1 MGRLSKTHSS
11 PQFPHSPL
19 STHPRARVLRTCA
32 FPRLSLTRAPRLGH
46 TGRMRLIGY
55 TRVSTKQQDSTLQVS
70 ALEQCGV
77 ERRDIFSDVITG
89 SRPAVERPQMRNLLA
104 YAQPGDIVVVWRLD
118 RLGRSLPD
126 LLKTVDVLT
135 RRDVGLRS
143 VVDGI
148 DSSTPTGRLMIGLL
162 GTLADYERELIAER
176 VQAGVDAARAG
187 GTRFGRPPTDPD
199 VIRRKLDIVNAE
211 RAKGR
216 TAAEAAQLVGWSRAT
231 LYRHQ
236 KG

>member
-1 MGRLSKTHSS
+1 
-11 PQFPHSPL
+11 
-19 STHPRARVLRTCA
+19 
-32 FPRLSLTRAPRLGH
+32 
-46 TGRMRLIGY
+46 
-55 TRVSTKQQDSTLQVS
+55 
-70 ALEQCGV
+70 
-77 ERRDIFSDVITG
+77 
-89 SRPAVERPQMRNLLA
+89 MRNLLA

-135 RRDVGLRS
+135 HRDVGLRS

-176 VQAGVDAARAG
+176 VQAGVDVARAR

-216 TAAEAAQLVGWSRAT
+216 TAAEAAKLVGWSRAT